1 MASERAVF
9 ARCLSLFVAFHS
21 LYCGNAVNTTFGL
34 GAMLSSLDNQKVF
47 QSAVDKINAN
57 SSSLLRGAILN
68 ASSYVLNPNPIRSA
82 MDVCE
87 KLIANGVAV
96 VIVSHPR
103 DELSPPISVSYA
115 CSFYWIPVVGISS
128 RETIF
133 SDKSIHESFL
143 RTVPPYSDQAYVW
156 LGLLKKFAWSKVI
169 LLTSNDQDS
178 RMIAT
183 KFTGLAEKNNIKIEK
198 TVMFQTGCLNVTSQL
213 AKLKKFQSRVILF
226 SASDEDALVVYQN
239 ASYLKMTG
247 NGYVWLVTQQTF
259 SGVARNYV
267 PQGMVGMQLP
277 HGYDEPAQ
285 IQDAVSLV
293 ATALNTLLATGRS
306 LTPPPAS
313 CRETAQWDSGKTLFD
328 ELVNTNL
335 TNGKTGNL
343 ILNRKGDRIN
353 AFYQIVNLKNA
364 STGAQLTVV
373 GSFHNGEVSFN
384 DTIIWPGGQDEK
396 PEGIF
401 VSTHLKVVT
410 LVGEPFVFIKS
421 MPESGKCSDLDDSN
435 QKRKHVRC
443 TGKVYGEH
451 AKLVSAD
458 QNEHCC
464 YGFCMDLLRRLGE
477 KVNFTY
483 DVHLSEDG
491 SYGSLRRVNGTDTKR
506 WNGMVG
512 EVIDGNADLIVAAL
526 TINNERAEWIE
537 FSKPFKYQGLTIL
550 VKKDQSRNRLDSF
563 LRPFQINLWLL
574 VLLSVHIVAVILYL
588 LDRFSPFG
596 RFKLAR
602 KEKEETALNLSSAM
616 WFSWG
621 VLLNSGIG
629 EGTPRSFS
637 ARVLG
642 MVWAGFA
649 MIIVASYT
657 ANLAAFLVLDRPK
670 AVVSGIDDPNLRNP
684 SKEFKYATVANS
696 SVDAYFR
703 RQVELSSMYTFMEKY
718 NVKTAKEAIQKVKNE
733 ELKAFIWDS
742 PVLFYEASEDCTL
755 TTAGELFGRSG
766 YGIGMPKGSP
776 WSDNI
781 SLAILNFHE
790 SGVMEELETTW
801 IDTKKC
807 AEQSNS
813 PATLGLNHMLGVFI
827 MVAAGIGAGIVIIIL
842 EILYHKHRGWKEEQ
856 KELAKKTTDKWRA
869 NIMMM
874 KKERTT
880 NGGQPVNGVLDS
892 HSPHSD
898 GIARRNPIYNAD
910 NHVDGTFSYN

>member
-1 MASERAVF
+1 MDRWLVSMIVTYLCVVVVF
-9 ARCLSLFVAFHS
+9 QARCKATVS
-21 LYCGNAVNTTFGL
+21 FGI
-34 GAMLSSLDNQKVF
+34 GAMLSSSEHENIFNDAVKKIDADSSDVF
-47 QSAVDKINAN
+47 KTAKF
-57 SSSLLRGAILN
+57 N
-68 ASSYVLNPNPIRSA
+68 ASSSVLSPNPIHSA
-82 MDVCE
+82 MNVCE
-87 KLIANGVAV
+87 NVIAKGVVA
-96 VIVSHPR
+96 VIVSHPK
-103 DELSPPISVSYA
+103 DNTSPPISISYA
-115 CSFYWIPVVGISS
+115 CSFYHIPVIGISA

-133 SDKSIHESFL
+133 SDKSLHDTFL
-143 RTVPPYSDQAYVW
+143 RTVPSYSDQAYVW
-156 LGLLKKFAWSKVI
+156 LGLLRHFRWNKVI

-183 KFTGLAEKNNIKIEK
+183 KFTGLAERNKIKIEK
-198 TVMFQTGCLNVTSQL
+198 TILFQTGCVNATSQL
-213 AKLKKFQSRVILF
+213 VKLIKMQSQVILF
-226 SASDEDALVVYQN
+226 SASEEDATVVYQN
-239 ASYLKMTG
+239 AFQLGITRR
-247 NGYVWLVTQQTF
+247 GYVWLVTEQSFT
-259 SGVARNYV
+259 GTARNEL
-267 PQGMVGMQLP
+267 PQGAVGMRLSY
-277 HGYDEPAQ
+277 GNNESAQ
-285 IQDAVSLV
+285 VQDAVSLV
-293 ATALNTLLATGRS
+293 AKAINRLLAANRS
-306 LTPPPAS
+306 LTPPTSS
-313 CRETAQWDSGKTLFD
+313 CKETSQWHSGQFLFH
-328 ELVNTNL
+328 ELVNTTL
-335 TNGKTGNL
+335 ENGRTGKL
-343 ILNRKGDRIN
+343 LLNGNGDRIN
-353 AFYQIVNLKNA
+353 SVYQILNLK
-364 STGAQLTVV
+364 SRDDKELTVV
-373 GSFHNGEVSFN
+373 GEYRDGQVSIN
-384 DTIIWPGGQDEK
+384 EAISWPGGGTER
-396 PEGIF
+396 PEGFLI
-401 VSTHLKVVT
+401 STHLNVVT
-410 LVGEPFVFIKS
+410 LVGEPFVFITT
-421 MPESGKCSDLDDSN
+421 MPSSGRCEDLDTASGKERHIKCS
-435 QKRKHVRC
+435 
-443 TGKVYGEH
+443 GKVYGEH
-451 AKLVSAD
+451 AKLVTSD
-458 QNEHCC
+458 KNDHCC
-464 YGFCMDLLRRLGE
+464 YGFCMDLLKRLAK
-477 KVNFTY
+477 KVNFTF

-491 SYGSLRRVNGTDTKR
+491 SYGSLRRVNGTDMKR

-512 EVIDGNADLIVAAL
+512 EVIDDKSDLIVAAL

-550 VKKDQSRNRLDSF
+550 VKKDQSSNRLDSF

-684 SKEFKYATVANS
+684 SGDFKYATVANS

-718 NVKTAKEAIQKVKNE
+718 NVKTAREAIQKVKNN

-742 PVLFYEASEDCTL
+742 PVLYYEASQDCML
-755 TTAGELFGRSG
+755 TIAGELFGRSG

-776 WSDNI
+776 WTNNI

-801 IDTKKC
+801 IDSKNC

-813 PATLGLNHMLGVFI
+813 PATLGLSHMLGVFI
-827 MVAAGIGAGIVIIIL
+827 MVAAGIGAGVVIIIL

-856 KELAKKTTDKWRA
+856 KEIAKKTTDKWRA
-869 NIMMM
+869 NILMM
-874 KKERTT
+874 KKERAT
-880 NGGQPVNGVLDS
+880 NGRQPNGVLDS
-892 HSPHSD
+892 HAPQTD
-898 GIARRNPIYNAD
+898 GIARRNPIYNPE
-910 NHVDGTFSYN
+910 NHVDGTFTYT

>member
-1 MASERAVF
+1 MARKFRSTF
-9 ARCLSLFVAFHS
+9 AACLFLFVAFRS
-21 LYCGNAVNTTFGL
+21 RCNGNAVDSFGI
-34 GAMLSSLDNQKVF
+34 GAMLSSPKYEKIF
-47 QSAVDKINAN
+47 QDAVDKMNAN
-57 SSSLLRGAILN
+57 SSNLLRTARLN
-68 ASSYVLNPNPIRSA
+68 ASSYVLSPNPIRSA
-82 MDVCE
+82 LDVCE
-87 KLIANGVAV
+87 KLVAKGVVA
-96 VIVSHPR
+96 VIVSHPKG
-103 DELSPPISVSYA
+103 ELSPPISVSYA
-115 CSFYWIPVVGISS
+115 CSFYQIPVIGISA

-143 RTVPPYSDQAYVW
+143 RTVPPYSDQANVW
-156 LGLLKKFAWSKVI
+156 LGLLKTFTWDKVI

-213 AKLKKFQSRVILF
+213 LKLTKCQSRVILF
-226 SASDEDALVVYQN
+226 SASEEDAMVVYQN

-247 NGYVWLVTQQTF
+247 KGYVWLVTQQTF
-259 SGVARNYV
+259 AGGAPNNL
-267 PQGMVGMQLP
+267 PQGLVGMQLV
-277 HGYDEPAQ
+277 HGCDESAQ
-285 IQDAVSLV
+285 IQDAVKLV
-293 ATALNTLLATGRS
+293 ATALDTLVTAGKN
-306 LTPPPAS
+306 LTHPPAS
-313 CRETAQWDSGKTLFD
+313 CRETTQWDSGQTLFN
-328 ELVNTNL
+328 ELVSTTL
-335 TNGKTGNL
+335 TNGKTGNMM
-343 ILNRKGDRIN
+343 LNRKGDRIN
-353 AFYQIVNLKNA
+353 TVYQIVNLKNA
-364 STGAQLTVV
+364 TDAQLTTV
-373 GSFHNGEVSFN
+373 GDYHDGKVSING
-384 DTIIWPGGQDEK
+384 TIIWPGSQDIP

-421 MPESGKCSDLDDSN
+421 IPKSGKCEDLDNPDN
-435 QKRKHVRC
+435 KHKHVKC

-451 AKLVSAD
+451 AKQVSPGS
-458 QNEHCC
+458 NEHCC
-464 YGFCMDLLRRLGE
+464 YGFCMDLLNRLAE
-477 KVNFTY
+477 KVNFSY
-483 DVHLSEDG
+483 EVHLSEDG
-491 SYGSLRRVNGTDTKR
+491 SYGSLRRVNGTDMKR

-512 EVIDGNADLIVAAL
+512 EVIDGKSDLIVAAL

-718 NVKTAKEAIQKVKNE
+718 NVKTAKEAIQKVKDGG
-733 ELKAFIWDS
+733 LKAFIWDS
-742 PVLFYEASEDCTL
+742 PVLYYEASEDCTL

-776 WSDNI
+776 WSNEI

-807 AEQSNS
+807 AEQNNS

-827 MVAAGIGAGIVIIIL
+827 MVAAGIGAGVVIIIL

-880 NGGQPVNGVLDS
+880 NGQQPNGVLGS
-892 HSPHSD
+892 HSPHTD
-898 GIARRNPIYNAD
+898 GIARRNPIYNAE
-910 NHVDGTFSYN
+910 NHVDSTFTYN

>member
-1 MASERAVF
+1 
-9 ARCLSLFVAFHS
+9 
-21 LYCGNAVNTTFGL
+21 
-34 GAMLSSLDNQKVF
+34 
-47 QSAVDKINAN
+47 
-57 SSSLLRGAILN
+57 
-68 ASSYVLNPNPIRSA
+68 
-82 MDVCE
+82 
-87 KLIANGVAV
+87 
-96 VIVSHPR
+96 
-103 DELSPPISVSYA
+103 
-115 CSFYWIPVVGISS
+115 
-128 RETIF
+128 
-133 SDKSIHESFL
+133 
-143 RTVPPYSDQAYVW
+143 
-156 LGLLKKFAWSKVI
+156 
-169 LLTSNDQDS
+169 
-178 RMIAT
+178 
-183 KFTGLAEKNNIKIEK
+183 
-198 TVMFQTGCLNVTSQL
+198 
-213 AKLKKFQSRVILF
+213 
-226 SASDEDALVVYQN
+226 
-239 ASYLKMTG
+239 
-247 NGYVWLVTQQTF
+247 
-259 SGVARNYV
+259 
-267 PQGMVGMQLP
+267 
-277 HGYDEPAQ
+277 
-285 IQDAVSLV
+285 
-293 ATALNTLLATGRS
+293 
-306 LTPPPAS
+306 
-313 CRETAQWDSGKTLFD
+313 
-328 ELVNTNL
+328 
-335 TNGKTGNL
+335 
-343 ILNRKGDRIN
+343 
-353 AFYQIVNLKNA
+353 
-364 STGAQLTVV
+364 
-373 GSFHNGEVSFN
+373 
-384 DTIIWPGGQDEK
+384 
-396 PEGIF
+396 
-401 VSTHLKVVT
+401 
-410 LVGEPFVFIKS
+410 
-421 MPESGKCSDLDDSN
+421 
-435 QKRKHVRC
+435 
-443 TGKVYGEH
+443 
-451 AKLVSAD
+451 
-458 QNEHCC
+458 
-464 YGFCMDLLRRLGE
+464 MDLLIRLAD
-477 KVNFTY
+477 KVNFTFE
-483 DVHLSEDG
+483 VHLSEDG
-491 SYGSLRRVNGTDTKR
+491 SYGSLRRVNGTDMKR

-512 EVIDGNADLIVAAL
+512 EVIDGKSDLIVAAL

-550 VKKDQSRNRLDSF
+550 VKKDQSRNSLDSF

-684 SKEFKYATVANS
+684 SENFPYATVANS

-718 NVKTAKEAIQKVKNE
+718 NVKTAKEAIQKVNNG
-733 ELKAFIWDS
+733 ELMAFIWDS
-742 PVLFYEASEDCTL
+742 PVLYYEASENCDL

-776 WSDNI
+776 WSNAI

-801 IDTKKC
+801 IDTRNC
-807 AEQSNS
+807 DEQNNS

-880 NGGQPVNGVLDS
+880 NGQQPNGVLDS
-892 HSPHSD
+892 HSPQAD
-898 GIARRNPIYNAD
+898 GIARRNPIYNPE
-910 NHVDGTFSYN
+910 NHVDSINKFTYN

>member
-1 MASERAVF
+1 MNRRLVHAVVKNF
-9 ARCLSLFVAFHS
+9 ILTVVFLSWCDANPPKF
-21 LYCGNAVNTTFGL
+21 FGI
-34 GAMLSSLDNQKVF
+34 GAMLSS
-47 QSAVDKINAN
+47 SASEKIFVDAVGKINEN
-57 SSSLLRGAILN
+57 SSGLLRATKLN
-68 ASSYVLNPNPIRSA
+68 ASSYVLSPNPIRSA
-82 MDVCE
+82 RDVCE
-87 KLIANGVAV
+87 NLVAKGVVA
-96 VIVSHPR
+96 VIVSHPK
-103 DELSPPISVSYA
+103 DEVSPPISVSYA
-115 CSFYWIPVVGISS
+115 CSFYRIPVIGISA

-143 RTVPPYSDQAYVW
+143 RTVPSYSDQANVW
-156 LGLLKKFAWSKVI
+156 LGLLNYFGWTKVI

-183 KFTGLAEKNNIKIEK
+183 RFTGLAERNDIKIEK
-198 TVMFQTGCLNVTSQL
+198 TIMFPTGCGNVTSHL
-213 AKLKKFQSRVILF
+213 VKIKKLQSRVILF
-226 SASDEDALVVYQN
+226 SSSEEDAVTVYQN
-239 ASYLKMTG
+239 ASTMKMTG
-247 NGYVWLVTQQTF
+247 EGFVWLVTQQSF
-259 SGVARNYV
+259 SGNARGV
-267 PQGMVGMQLP
+267 LPQGAIGMQLL
-277 HGYDEPAQ
+277 HDDESSQ
-285 IQDAVSLV
+285 IQDAVKFV
-293 ATALNTLLATGRS
+293 ATALDRLVAAGES
-306 LTPPPAS
+306 LSPPTTS
-313 CRETAQWDSGKTLFD
+313 CRETAQWGSGPTLFK
-328 ELVNTNL
+328 ELVNTTL
-335 TNGKTGNL
+335 INGKTGN
-343 ILNRKGDRIN
+343 IKLNRKGDRIK
-353 AFYQIVNLKNA
+353 AVYQIVNLRKKA
-364 STGAQLTVV
+364 DTQLTVV
-373 GSFHNGEVSFN
+373 GEYRDGNVAISKTVY
-384 DTIIWPGGQDEK
+384 WPGGKDEK

-401 VSTHLKVVT
+401 VSTNLRVVT

-421 MPESGKCSDLDDSN
+421 FPASGKCEDLDDPDKK
-435 QKRKHVRC
+435 QKHIKC
-443 TGKVYGEH
+443 SGKVYGEH
-451 AKLVSAD
+451 AKMVDSS
-458 QNEHCC
+458 QNDHCC
-464 YGFCMDLLRRLGE
+464 YGFCMDLLNRLAD
-477 KVNFTY
+477 KVNFTFE
-483 DVHLSEDG
+483 VHLSEDG
-491 SYGSLRRVNGTDTKR
+491 SYGSLRRVNGSDMKR

-512 EVIDGNADLIVAAL
+512 EVIDGKSDLIVAAL

-550 VKKDQSRNRLDSF
+550 VKKESSRNSLDSF

-684 SKEFKYATVANS
+684 SENFPYATVANS

-718 NVKTAKEAIQKVKNE
+718 NVKTAKEAIQKVNDG

-742 PVLFYEASEDCTL
+742 PVLYYESSENCDL

-776 WSDNI
+776 WSSEI

-807 AEQSNS
+807 DEQSNS

-880 NGGQPVNGVLDS
+880 NGQQPNGVLDS
-892 HSPHSD
+892 HSPQVD
-898 GIARRNPIYNAD
+898 GIARRNPIYNPE
-910 NHVDGTFSYN
+910 NHVDSINKFTYN

>member
-1 MASERAVF
+1 MDDRPRF
-9 ARCLSLFVAFHS
+9 NFWRFLFLYAAF
-21 LYCGNAVNTTFGL
+21 LPLIEGNTAKFFGI
-34 GAMLSSLDNQKVF
+34 GAMLSSPGHEKIF
-47 QSAVDKINAN
+47 EEAVGKINDN
-57 SSSLLRGAILN
+57 SSGLLRTVKLN
-68 ASSYVLNPNPIRSA
+68 GSSYVLSSNPIRSA
-82 MDVCE
+82 LDVCE
-87 KLIANGVAV
+87 NLVANGVV
-96 VIVSHPR
+96 TVIVSHPK
-103 DELSPPISVSYA
+103 DDFSPPISISYA
-115 CSFYWIPVVGISS
+115 CGFYQIPVIGISA
-128 RETIF
+128 RQTIF

-143 RTVPPYSDQAYVW
+143 RTVPSYSDQANVW
-156 LGLLKKFAWSKVI
+156 MGLLKHYEWKSVV

-183 KFTGLAEKNNIKIEK
+183 RFTGLAAEYNIKIEK
-198 TVMFQTGCLNVTSQL
+198 TIMFPTGCVNVTSHVMKIK
-213 AKLKKFQSRVILF
+213 KLQSRVILF
-226 SASDEDALVVYQN
+226 SASEEDAAIVYQN
-239 ASYLKMTG
+239 ATYLKMTG
-247 NGYVWLVTQQTF
+247 EGFVWLVTQQTL
-259 SGVARNYV
+259 SGRAESYL
-267 PQGMVGMQLP
+267 PQGVIGMQLL
-277 HGYDEPAQ
+277 HGYNESAQ
-285 IQDAVSLV
+285 IQDAVTLV
-293 ATALNTLLATGRS
+293 ATALDKLMTSGNN
-306 LTPPPAS
+306 LTSPPAS
-313 CRETAQWDSGKTLFD
+313 CQETTQWESGQTLFN
-328 ELVNTNL
+328 ELVNT
-335 TNGKTGNL
+335 TIINGKTGD
-343 ILNRKGDRIN
+343 IVLNRKGDRIN
-353 AFYQIVNLKNA
+353 TAYQIVNLRKK
-364 STGAQLTVV
+364 GDKKLRIV
-373 GSFHNGEVSFN
+373 GEYRDWQVSISDKVF
-384 DTIIWPGGQDEK
+384 WPGGLEEK
-396 PEGIF
+396 PKGIF
-401 VSTHLKVVT
+401 VSTHLRVVT
-410 LVGEPFVFIKS
+410 LVGEPFVFIKAL
-421 MPESGKCSDLDDSN
+421 PESGRCEDLDDA
-435 QKRKHVRC
+435 QKKKRHIKC
-443 TGKVYGEH
+443 SGKVYGEH
-451 AKLVSAD
+451 TKLVATD
-458 QNEHCC
+458 KDDHCC
-464 YGFCMDLLRRLGE
+464 YGFCMDLLYRLGE
-477 KVNFTY
+477 KVNFTF

-491 SYGSLRRVNGTDTKR
+491 SYGSLRRVNGTDMKR

-512 EVIDGNADLIVAAL
+512 EVIDGKADLIVAAL

-550 VKKDQSRNRLDSF
+550 VRKDQSRNRLDSF

-670 AVVSGIDDPNLRNP
+670 AVVSGIEDPNLRNP
-684 SKEFKYATVANS
+684 SVNFKYATVANS

-718 NVKTAKEAIQKVKNE
+718 NVKTAKEAIQKVNDG

-742 PVLFYEASEDCTL
+742 PVLYYEASVNCDL

-766 YGIGMPKGSP
+766 YGVGMPKGSQ
-776 WSDNI
+776 WSNAI

-801 IDTKKC
+801 IDTKQC
-807 AEQSNS
+807 DEQNNS

-880 NGGQPVNGVLDS
+880 NGQQPNGVLDS
-892 HSPHSD
+892 HAPQND
-898 GIARRNPIYNAD
+898 GIARRNPIYNPE
-910 NHVDGTFSYN
+910 NHVDSTFTYN

>member
-1 MASERAVF
+1 
-9 ARCLSLFVAFHS
+9 
-21 LYCGNAVNTTFGL
+21 
-34 GAMLSSLDNQKVF
+34 MLSSVVHEKIF
-47 QSAVDKINAN
+47 KEAVMKINAVRSN
-57 SSSLLRGAILN
+57 VYKTLRLN
-68 ASSYVLNPNPIRSA
+68 ASSFVLDPNPIRA
-82 MDVCE
+82 ALNVCE
-87 KLIANGVAV
+87 KLIANGVVA
-96 VIVSHPR
+96 VIVSHPSQE
-103 DELSPPISVSYA
+103 DMTPPISVSYA
-115 CSFYWIPVVGISS
+115 CSFYHIPVIGISA

-133 SDKSIHESFL
+133 SDKSIHQTFL
-143 RTVPPYSDQAYVW
+143 RTVPSYSDQAYVW
-156 LGLLKKFAWSKVI
+156 LGLLKRFRWNKVI

-178 RMIAT
+178 RMITT
-183 KFTGLAEKNNIKIEK
+183 KFTGLAEAKNIKIEK
-198 TVMFQTGCLNVTSQL
+198 TILFQTGCVNVTSQL
-213 AKLKKFQSRVILF
+213 LKLIKMQSRVILF
-226 SASDEDALVVYQN
+226 SASVEDATIVYQN
-239 ASYLKMTG
+239 AFQLGITG
-247 NGYVWLVTQQTF
+247 AGYIWLVTEQSF
-259 SGVARNYV
+259 SGVATNKL
-267 PQGMVGMQLP
+267 PQGAIGMQLSN
-277 HGYDEPAQ
+277 GYNESAQ
-285 IQDAVSLV
+285 IQDAVDLV
-293 ATALNTLLATGRS
+293 AKALDALVTGNRS
-306 LTPPPAS
+306 LTSPTSS
-313 CRETAQWDSGKTLFD
+313 CRETVHWDSGQILFN
-328 ELVNTNL
+328 ELVNTTL
-335 TNGKTGNL
+335 ENGKTGYL
-343 ILNRKGDRIN
+343 VLNGNGDRIHSV
-353 AFYQIVNLKNA
+353 YHILNLKNRDDK
-364 STGAQLTVV
+364 QLTVV
-373 GSFHNGEVSFN
+373 GEYRNEKVLIN
-384 DTIIWPGGQDEK
+384 ENITWPGGQTQQPK
-396 PEGIF
+396 GVS
-401 VSTHLKVVT
+401 VSTHLNVVT
-410 LVGEPFVFIKS
+410 VVGEPFVFITS
-421 MPESGKCSDLDDSN
+421 MPRSGLCEELDDAHA
-435 QKRKHVRC
+435 KRKHVKC
-443 TGKVYGEH
+443 SGKVYGEH
-451 AKLVSAD
+451 VKLASTD
-458 QNEHCC
+458 KDDHCC
-464 YGFCMDLLRRLGE
+464 YGFCMDLLNKLADN
-477 KVNFTY
+477 VNFTFN
-483 DVHLSEDG
+483 VHLSEDG
-491 SYGSLRRVNGTDTKR
+491 SYGSLRRVNGTDMKR

-512 EVIDGNADLIVAAL
+512 EVIDGKSDLIVAAL

-550 VKKDQSRNRLDSF
+550 VKKDQSRNSLDSF

-684 SKEFKYATVANS
+684 SEDFKYATVANS

-742 PVLFYEASEDCTL
+742 PVLYYEASQDCML

-776 WSDNI
+776 WTNKI

-790 SGVMEELETTW
+790 SGVMEELETSW

-813 PATLGLNHMLGVFI
+813 PATLGLSHMLGVFI
-827 MVAAGIGAGIVIIIL
+827 MVAAGIGAGVVIIIL

-856 KELAKKTTDKWRA
+856 KEIAKKTTDKWRA

-874 KKERTT
+874 KKERAS
-880 NGGQPVNGVLDS
+880 NGQQPNGVLDS
-892 HSPHSD
+892 HLPQTD
-898 GIARRNPIYNAD
+898 GIARRNPIYNPE
-910 NHVDGTFSYN
+910 NHVDGAFTYN